1 MYVSGNPFISSYP
14 VKVEGLDFA
23 DKVYAGGRFYKVVN
37 AHDIGWSKV
46 NNVYTVKPSVVTS
59 LARVTL
65 KTIRGKRIIVHYLQP
80 HAPYVFIPQLRR
92 YWKADKT
99 KMCINLWDALRKKE
113 VDVNLVIEGYKRN
126 LLWVLGYVR
135 KLLEDT
141 RGKRVIITSDH
152 GEAFGEW
159 FTFNHPP
166 GAKVPV
172 LREVPVYVIQP

>member
-1 MYVSGNPFISSYP
+1 M
-14 VKVEGLDFA
+14 
-23 DKVYAGGRFYKVVN
+23 
-37 AHDIGWSKV
+37 
-46 NNVYTVKPSVVTS
+46 
-59 LARVTL
+59 
-65 KTIRGKRIIVHYLQP
+65 
-80 HAPYVFIPQLRR
+80 
-92 YWKADKT
+92 
-99 KMCINLWDALRKKE
+99 
-113 VDVNLVIEGYKRN
+113 NLVIEGYKRN